1 MVIYLTWFFIIESH
15 VNTYMIIH
23 TSLDDKIPFCEF
35 FVIPYYI
42 WFGYVVACVML
53 AFFTDLETYWKTVLF
68 LVTGMTIFLVIST
81 LWPNGQ
87 NLRPLVFERDNLCT
101 GLVEKIYSADTPT
114 NLWPSIHVYNSIG
127 SHLCIMNC
135 SATKNKKWAR
145 AISFVTAI
153 LIILS
158 TMFIKQHSC
167 FDVTT
172 AIIMAI
178 VMTLIVYYKEIE
190 ERISQSRVKREEA
203 TAR

>member
-15 VNTYMIIH
+15 VNTYTIIH

-53 AFFTDLETYWKTVLF
+53 AFFTDLETYWKTVIF